1 MDFIQFEAI
10 DEFQQNE
17 TVNISDNEKTDQDEK
32 FIDDSEQPMKD
43 VSFYRKF
50 NPEII
55 NHYDTDTFTNKT
67 WDPRVAVY
75 EDDEM
80 FFSTEDTQPE
90 LYAPENRENVEF
102 DKSDGFGKSVKKFK
116 NTLQSFE
123 NIDNSFFDSI
133 VYGVMFRITE
143 GKAALEKHK
152 ANDVLGKDFYE
163 DLVEIKGDIQLDKT
177 LFGFFNRCFLVNKV
191 LSKHNLF
198 LIFFKRRDLNF
209 W

>member
-1 MDFIQFEAI
+1 
-10 DEFQQNE
+10 
-17 TVNISDNEKTDQDEK
+17 
-32 FIDDSEQPMKD
+32 
-43 VSFYRKF
+43 
-50 NPEII
+50 
-55 NHYDTDTFTNKT
+55 
-67 WDPRVAVY
+67 
-75 EDDEM
+75 M
-80 FFSTEDTQPE
+80 FFGTEDTQPE

-143 GKAALEKHK
+143 GKAALEKNK

-198 LIFFKRRDLNF
+198 LIFFERRDLNF
-209 W
+209 